1 MASMIGVDVGGTFTD
16 VVSVDGDRIT
26 TTKVST
32 NYQATEQGVLQGAQ
46 EVGVATASVF
56 NHASTHGL
64 NAVLTRKLPKI
75 GFLTSLGHRDMLDGG
90 RVFRPA
96 AALTDP
102 HWRRS
107 FGDAGRPLVP
117 RYLRRGIRER
127 IGADGQVLIAL
138 DEAQAREQLR
148 VLRRCAV
155 KGIAICLLNSY
166 LNSAHERR
174 LREIVAEELGDLPC
188 SISSEVSPLSK
199 EYARASTT
207 VIDTYMR
214 IIYGDYTSRLDAGL
228 RDNGF
233 GGTLNYANCAAQ
245 LLPAQ
250 AAMERPYEIVFAGPA
265 AGTVASAYF
274 GGLIGVSDMICAD
287 VGGTSCDFSVIVD
300 GQSPTNTVFE
310 LEHDLAI
317 NALSTEVHSIAA
329 GGGSI
334 VNIDTGGAIAV
345 GPGSAGSDP
354 GPACYARGGAVPT
367 TTDTFLLMGVLD
379 PDGFAAGRVKL
390 DPGLSRRAF
399 EQLDTRLPIDQ
410 RIAYAFRVG
419 INNIAEGVVNMCVRY
434 GLDPRDF
441 SLMAFGA
448 AGPMMLPAV
457 LDAVRCRECIVP
469 PHPGLFSALGLV
481 SSDQVFSD
489 SRSTYVTL
497 TADKAGEI
505 AGQFEEMEA
514 RLCERLG
521 RSRDEVSI
529 SRSFDGRLAGQS
541 WETPFV
547 RVPAGR
553 LDAAAIAQM
562 IDNFHETYQRRTGNR
577 FETLG
582 VEGVTYR
589 VAASVPVEKVNYP
602 RASRTRTEPLR
613 PVRTRMLHY
622 LDGGTVEA
630 ADYERATLCFE
641 DHIEGPAVIREALS
655 TTFLLPG
662 QMATVGEYGELR
674 IRNKA

>member
-32 NYQATEQGVLQGAQ
+32 NYQSTEQGVLQGAK
-46 EVGVATASVF
+46 EVGVADASVF

-64 NAVLTRKLPKI
+64 NAVLTRRLPKI
-75 GFLTSLGHRDMLDGG
+75 GFITTLGHRDMLDGG

-107 FGDAGRPLVP
+107 FGDAGRPLIP
-117 RYLRRGIRER
+117 RYLRRGVRER
-127 IGADGQVLIAL
+127 IDAEGRVLIPL
-138 DEAQAREQLR
+138 DEKHVREQLR
-148 VLRRCAV
+148 VLGQCDV
-155 KGIAICLLNSY
+155 QGLAICLLNSY

-174 LREIVAEELGDLPC
+174 LREIVAEELGELPC
-188 SISSEVSPLSK
+188 SISSEVSPLAK

-207 VIDTYMR
+207 VVDSYMR
-214 IIYGDYTSRLDAGL
+214 IIYGDYTQRLDAGL
-228 RDNGF
+228 RDSGF

-245 LLPAQ
+245 LLPAE

-265 AGTVASAYF
+265 AGTIASAYF
-274 GGLIGVSDMICAD
+274 GSLIDVSDIICAD

-334 VNIDTGGAIAV
+334 VNVDAGGAIAV

-354 GPACYARGGAVPT
+354 GPACYGRGGTVPT

-390 DPGLSRRAF
+390 DPALSRQAF
-399 EQLDTRLPIDQ
+399 EQLDARLTLEQ
-410 RIAYAFRVG
+410 RITYAFRVG

-457 LDAVRCRECIVP
+457 LQAVRCRECIVP

-489 SRSTYVTL
+489 SRSAYVGL
-497 TADKAGEI
+497 KPEHAGEI
-505 AGQFEEMEA
+505 ARHFEEMEA

-521 RSRDEVSI
+521 RAREDVSI
-529 SRSFDGRLAGQS
+529 SRSFDGRLVGQS
-541 WETPFV
+541 WETPFI
-547 RVPAGR
+547 RVPSGR
-553 LDAAAIAQM
+553 LDVAAIGEM
-562 IDNFHETYQRRTGNR
+562 VHNFHDTYERRTSNR
-577 FETLG
+577 FEALG

-589 VAASVPVEKVNYP
+589 VAAHLSVEKVNYP
-602 RASRTRTEPLR
+602 KALRPRTAPLR
-613 PVRTRMLHY
+613 PSRVRTLRY
-622 LDGGTVEA
+622 LDGGSVEA
-630 ADYERATLCFE
+630 ADYERATLFFGDE
-641 DHIEGPAVIREALS
+641 IDGPAVIREALS
-655 TTFLLPG
+655 TTFLLAG
-662 QMATVGEYGELR
+662 QTATVGEYGELR